1 MRASRAD
8 VATDSPR
15 PAGVWGRAV
24 FWPVGARLRGLL
36 NFAAIIVAYVGVAL
50 LYPYTE
56 SGGVALLWL
65 PNAVLITAL
74 LRFRIRDWPFVYAGG
89 MFAELVVDLRIGM
102 SPVHALYFGAVNVAE
117 ATFYVAAA
125 AVIAG
130 GRRSI
135 GLRSV
140 RGTAAVILAA
150 LFVPAVTAG
159 LGAFGSVWAFGSDYL
174 TGWRTWWFGDA
185 VGLLVGVPIG
195 LLLRD
200 GNRTV
205 ARNRRISESLG
216 VGFGVVTLSVAA
228 VVLAQVGEV
237 WGAQVSALA
246 AGVLLALAFGAVG
259 APAGAILM
267 ATTTLIG
274 LDRFSDFAS
283 APQEQALLFV
293 AVSAFYAIAATTESA
308 DQAEQTLRRQRR
320 ELIAAKQELNAEKER
335 FESVVG
341 NSPSAISV
349 LDVEGKYTM
358 VNEAFCQLFGQ
369 KAIDDVIGRT
379 EDEIL
384 SSDVLHRSQE
394 AWVRLSAGET
404 FIEEESIQRGPEAL
418 SISTQRFPLR
428 NKSGR
433 TTEMVTIRTDV
444 TPRKEVER
452 EIAERAYWRTR
463 VAEAIRDDRLL
474 VFSQPIVDIATGAPV
489 CEELLVRLRP
499 EDGGEVLLPSQF
511 LPQCERHRLM
521 PVIDQY
527 MARRA
532 IEFARCGR
540 SVSVNITGQTVA
552 DASAMEVIFRE
563 LSEVGP
569 SVAGRITFEITE
581 TIALASP
588 VLAKTFSAHMRDRG
602 CRVALDDFGTGYGTF
617 TELRHLALH
626 ALKIDRSFV
635 RHILDDRDDERV
647 VSTIIFVAKTYGLT
661 TVAEGVESQVVLD
674 RLVELGAERAQGY
687 LFGRPNLIS
696 A

>member
-1 MRASRAD
+1 MTASRAD
-8 VATDSPR
+8 AAMDSVR
-15 PAGVWGRAV
+15 SAKVWGRAV
-24 FWPVGARLRGLL
+24 FWPVGARWRGLG
-36 NFAAIIVAYVGVAL
+36 NFTAVVVAYVGVAL

-74 LRFRIRDWPFVYAGG
+74 LRFRMRDWPYVYAAGLL
-89 MFAELVVDLRIGM
+89 AEIIVDLRGGI
-102 SPVHALYFGAVNVAE
+102 SPVHALYFGVVNVAE
-117 ATFYVAAA
+117 ATVYVVAATA
-125 AVIAG
+125 IAG
-130 GRRSI
+130 GRHGI

-140 RGTAAVILAA
+140 RGTAAVIFAA

-159 LGAFGSVWAFGSDYL
+159 LGAFGSIWAFGADYL

-205 ARNRRISESLG
+205 AGNRRVSETLG
-216 VGFGVVTLSVAA
+216 VGLGVAVLAVAA
-228 VVLAQVGEV
+228 IVLAQIGQV
-237 WGAQVSALA
+237 WGAQVSAIA
-246 AGVLLALAFGAVG
+246 AGVLLALAFGALG
-259 APAGAILM
+259 APAGAVLM
-267 ATTTLIG
+267 ATITLIG
-274 LDRFSDFAS
+274 LANFNAFAS

-308 DQAEQTLRRQRR
+308 GQAEQKLRRQRR

-335 FESVVG
+335 FESVVS

-349 LDVEGKYTM
+349 LDIEGRYTM

-379 EDEIL
+379 EDEL
-384 SSDVLHRSQE
+384 LAADVLLRSQE
-394 AWVRLSAGET
+394 AWVRLSAGEA

-418 SISTQRFPLR
+418 SITTQRFPLR
-428 NKSGR
+428 NKTGH

-444 TPRKEVER
+444 TTRKEVER
-452 EIAERAYWRTR
+452 EIAERAYWRQR
-463 VAEAIRDDRLL
+463 LDAAIRDDRLL
-474 VFSQPIVDIATGAPV
+474 VFSQPIVDVTTGTPAS
-489 CEELLVRLRP
+489 EELLVRLRP
-499 EDGGEVLLPSQF
+499 EDDGELLMPSQF

-532 IEFARCGR
+532 IEFAQRGR
-540 SVSVNITGQTVA
+540 AVNVNITGQTVA

-563 LSEVGP
+563 LSAAGP
-569 SVAGRITFEITE
+569 QVAGRITFEITE

-588 VLAKTFSAHMRDRG
+588 VLAKTFSAHMRERG

-647 VSTIIFVAKTYGLT
+647 VSTIIFVAKTYGLK

-674 RLVELGAERAQGY
+674 RLVELGAECAQGY
-687 LFGRPNLIS
+687 LFGRPSLIS
-696 A
+696 V